1 MYQPRSGSRR
11 EQILQIVNSSGGI
24 TTERFAKQYGIMGF
38 ENIWAVT
45 SELRKLARY
54 GCIKQIGNVFFSV
67 SQQKPVETGEVKN
80 LVPAREPV
88 PFTPLKIFPPKISPR
103 GQPIERREFKNCR
116 SNIRY
121 QGKNDV

>member
-1 MYQPRSGSRR
+1 MYQPRKDSRR
-11 EQILQIVNSSGGI
+11 AKVLQIVNDSGGI
-24 TTERFAKQYGIMGF
+24 TVERFIEKHGIMGF
-38 ENIWAVT
+38 ENLWAVT

-67 SQQKPVETGEVKN
+67 TQQNPVDTGEPKN

-88 PFTPLKIFPPKISPR
+88 PFTPLKTFPPKISPR